1 MNIHDGRKIKNGF
14 FLIDPVPAYDPSKRP
29 FNLILFWH
37 NNRKNIKKFLLF
49 ILIIVILF
57 FPIWS
62 GSLIGN
68 WIKDFIGTITN
79 IVKTI

>member
-1 MNIHDGRKIKNGF
+1 MNIHDGRKMK
-14 FLIDPVPAYDPSKRP
+14 DPNRIS
-29 FNLILFWH
+29 FNFILFWQ

-57 FPIWS
+57 FPLWS
-62 GSLIGN
+62 GIIVGN
-68 WIKDFIGTITN
+68 WIKDFLGTIIN

>member
-1 MNIHDGRKIKNGF
+1 MNIHDGRKIK
-14 FLIDPVPAYDPSKRP
+14 DPAKRP

-57 FPIWS
+57 FPLWS

-68 WIKDFIGTITN
+68 WIKDFLGTIIN

>member
-1 MNIHDGRKIKNGF
+1 MNIHDGRKMK
-14 FLIDPVPAYDPSKRP
+14 DPNRRS
-29 FNLILFWH
+29 FNFILFWQ

-57 FPIWS
+57 FPLWS
-62 GSLIGN
+62 GIIVGN
-68 WIKDFIGTITN
+68 WIKDFLGTIIN